1 MASHE
6 AVRKL
11 TVPVSIGLDHIRG
24 SINAPITI
32 VEYGDY
38 ECPYTGGAY
47 PVVKEIMKQ
56 FDEMIYFVFRN
67 FPLNDIHPH
76 AQHAAEAAEAAA
88 AQGKFWQMHDYL
100 FEHQKALDDAHLFE
114 YAKKVGLDID
124 KFKKEMSEHVYAP
137 LINKSLK
144 SGIDSGVEGTPTF
157 FINGERYEDSWDL
170 DTLTS
175 FLNKSLN
182 Q

>member
-11 TVPVSIGLDHIRG
+11 TVPVSIGLDHVRG

-56 FDEMIYFVFRN
+56 FDERIYFVFRN

-88 AQGKFWQMHDYL
+88 AQDKFWQMHDYL

-114 YAKKVGLDID
+114 YAKQVGLDID

>member
-24 SINAPITI
+24 SVNAPITI
-32 VEYGDY
+32 VEYGDF

-47 PVVKEIMKQ
+47 PVIKELTKQ
-56 FDEMIYFVFRN
+56 FNEKIYLVFRN

-88 AQGKFWQMHDYL
+88 AQDKFWQMHDYL

-157 FINGERYEDSWDL
+157 FINEKRYEDSWDL